1 MKPMNIRYAAR
12 AADKKPAVHQ
22 VVNADKIQLSG
33 GYAFPDHLPDVSEI
47 ARKVALEKRTEV
59 LQYGPLFGLP
69 ELRQEIADYCS
80 ADGVATKSD
89 NILVLN
95 GAKHALDLLLRILI
109 DPSDSVIVG
118 NLDYLTALSII
129 RKHDAEMIEVTMD
142 KNGLDVDE
150 LATTLHRLRSDGKVM
165 PKLLFVVPDFHNPS
179 GVTLPVE
186 RRVRLVELAEEFDFL
201 ILEDDPYR
209 RLRYSGEPVPPI
221 KAFDTSGRVIS
232 SGTVSKVFAP
242 GIRVGW
248 ANGDP
253 DIIGRMAAFKSDGG
267 SCPLTQHIVLEAMK
281 SGLIEQHIEELKP
294 VYSKH
299 LGAMCD
305 AIDRHI
311 PGVSYIRPQ
320 GGYYLWME
328 LPEGVN
334 ADETVFDAEDEGVL
348 VFSGSMFYTSPSK
361 HQNLRLCFTYSNP
374 DQIEEGMRR
383 LGAAIQRQHNRSRQS
398 PDTTGERALREFFD

>member
-1 MKPMNIRYAAR
+1 MPTTFRYAAR
-12 AADKKPAVHQ
+12 AADQKPAVYQ
-22 VVNADKIQLSG
+22 AVSDGKIQLSG
-33 GYAFPDHLPDVSEI
+33 GYAFPDHLPDLSEI
-47 ARKVALEKRTEV
+47 ARRVASDHRTEV

-69 ELRQEIADYCS
+69 ELRQAIVDYCL
-80 ADGVATKSD
+80 ADGVTTNPD

-95 GAKHALDLLLRILI
+95 GAKHALDLLLRVLI
-109 DPSDSVIVG
+109 DPGDSVIVG
-118 NLDYLTALSII
+118 DLDYLTALSII
-129 RKHDAEMIEVTMD
+129 RKHGAEMVEITTD

-150 LATTLHRLRSDGKVM
+150 LETTLNQMRAAGKVM

-179 GVTLPVE
+179 GVTLPAG
-186 RRVRLVELAEEFDFL
+186 RRRRLVELAEEYDFL

-221 KAFDTSGRVIS
+221 KAFDTTGRVIS
-232 SGTVSKVFAP
+232 SGTVSKVFGP
-242 GIRVGW
+242 GLRVGW

-267 SCPLTQHIVLEAMK
+267 SCPLTQRIVLEAMQ
-281 SGLIEQHIEELKP
+281 SGLIKQHIENLKP
-294 VYSKH
+294 VMSKH
-299 LGAMCD
+299 LDAMCD

-334 ADETVFDAEDEGVL
+334 ADETVFAAEDEGVL
-348 VFSGSMFYTSPSK
+348 VFSGSMFYASPSK
-361 HQNLRLCFTYSNP
+361 RQNLRLCFTYSTP
-374 DQIEEGMRR
+374 EQIEEGMRR
-383 LGAAIQRQHNRSRQS
+383 LGAAIQRQHNRPVRS
-398 PDTTGERALREFFD
+398 PEPAGERTLREHYD